1 MCHLDMESMPGKIY
15 SWDITSS
22 AYPEYLCQTFS
33 PGRFFAANEIK
44 VMMEH
49 IILNYDIKFENEG
62 VRPANKWF
70 GLSLAP
76 DPTVK
81 VFFRKRR
88 GQL

>member
-1 MCHLDMESMPGKIY
+1 MCHSDMESTLGKDNPQEVTSVAYHGYSCQIY
-15 SWDITSS
+15 
-22 AYPEYLCQTFS
+22 S

-44 VMMEH
+44 VMMAH
-49 IILNYDIKFENEG
+49 IIMNYDIKFENEG

-81 VFFRKRR
+81 VFFRKRH
-88 GQL
+88 GQF